1 MFPYLCAMKLLRLIL
16 VLLPTLLAAQSDSMR
31 LLPNIE
37 ITSQRINRFTVG
49 QMRME
54 FDSATLSIY
63 KNSNL
68 SDFLQNNTPLSIKA
82 YGTGLATVSS
92 RGTGSSHTAVIWNGF
107 NIQNSLNGLVDLP
120 LNEAGAFE
128 HVGVKFGG
136 GSALYGSSAIGG
148 AIYLDNDIRQK
159 RGFHGELGFLSGSF
173 GLFGENLSI
182 STGND
187 KVVAAFRLSHQVSDN
202 EFLYKNTAEIGQPLK
217 RAQNAAFEKLNL
229 TGNFFFNIHKNHFF
243 KINVWESRNDRQI
256 SPTMTAQNDKAR
268 LQDANSRIAAEWS
281 YFKGKSVT
289 KARLAYFDEDNLYTS
304 ATIDSSRNR
313 AKTTISEVEHNIDFS
328 EKNHLRVGLNV
339 THNQALTK
347 NFDSHEN
354 RSRFALFGAYN
365 FTVLKTDL
373 SLAVRQEWVDNGLVP
388 FTCSLGFNKALT
400 PFSPKKLIIRGS
412 FSKNYNLPALN
423 DLYWARLG
431 NPNLKAE
438 NGLSSEVGVDALIKH
453 GILHSKIG
461 LTGFVMQT
469 KNWIQWAPKSDGLWH
484 PSNLNEVFSRGFEA
498 LYQLNYAQKEVKSH
512 LNIHY
517 QYARATDL
525 KGKQLLYTPTHSGN
539 IALFLNYKKHYFQY
553 NQTASSRRFST
564 VENNLWTKG
573 FTVGNATIG
582 TVFKIKKIDIDV
594 SLKALNLY
602 NADYQIIA
610 YYANPRRQFVTHLRL
625 KF

>member
-1 MFPYLCAMKLLRLIL
+1 MKLLRFIL
-16 VLLPTLLAAQSDSMR
+16 LLSPTLLAAQSDSMR

-49 QMRME
+49 QMRMD

-63 KNSNL
+63 KNCNL

-82 YGTGLATVSS
+82 YGTGLATVSA

-173 GLFGENLSI
+173 GLFGENMSI
-182 STGND
+182 STGNE

-202 EFLYKNTAEIGQPLK
+202 EFLYKNTAEIGQPLQ

-229 TGNFFFNIHKNHFF
+229 TGNFFFNITQHHFL

-256 SPTMTAQNDKAR
+256 SPTMTTQNDKAR

-313 AKTTISEVEHNIDFS
+313 AKTIIGEIEHNIDFS
-328 EKNHLRVGLNV
+328 DKNHLRMGFNA
-339 THNQALTK
+339 THNEALTK
-347 NFDSHEN
+347 NFDSNEN
-354 RSRFALFGAYN
+354 RRRLAIFAAYN
-365 FTVLKTDL
+365 FTILKTDF
-373 SLAVRQEWVDNGLVP
+373 SLAVRQEWVDNRLMP
-388 FTCSLGFNKALT
+388 FTCSLGFNKVLT
-400 PFSPKKLIIRGS
+400 PPTPQQLILRGA

-438 NGLSSEVGVDALIKH
+438 DGISSELGVDALIKH

-461 LTGFVMQT
+461 LTGFIMQT
-469 KNWIQWAPKSDGLWH
+469 KNWIQWAPEADGLWH

-498 LYQLNYAQKEVKSH
+498 LYRLDYAQNGLKSY
-512 LNIHY
+512 LNINY
-517 QYARATDL
+517 QYTKSTDL
-525 KGKQLLYTPTHSGN
+525 KGKQLLYTPIHSGN
-539 IALFLNYKKHYFQY
+539 VALLLSYKKLYFQY

-564 VENNLWTKG
+564 GENNSWTKG

-582 TVFKIKKIDIDV
+582 TVFKIKKMVVDV
-594 SLKALNLY
+594 NVKSLNLY
-602 NADYQIIA
+602 DADYQVIA
-610 YYANPRRQFVTHLRL
+610 FYANPRRQWIGNVSL